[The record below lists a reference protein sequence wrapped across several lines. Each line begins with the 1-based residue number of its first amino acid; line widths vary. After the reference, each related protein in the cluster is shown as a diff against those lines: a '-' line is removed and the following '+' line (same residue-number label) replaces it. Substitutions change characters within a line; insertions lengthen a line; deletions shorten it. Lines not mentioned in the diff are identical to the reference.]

1 MIHVNH
7 YLVCTWLETRVR
19 AKPVIVVQ
27 DGQAQIV
34 GYIVL
39 MLVLSRN
46 FLPQGS
52 LLRWR
57 DFGSRVARL
66 RIPEI
71 DRMPALGFRALLTVN
86 NVQRVQLHRA

>member
-1 MIHVNH
+1 MIHVDN
-7 YLVCTWLETRVR
+7 YLVCTWLEIRVR
-19 AKPVIVVQ
+19 VKPVIVVQ

-34 GYIVL
+34 GSIVL

-57 DFGSRVARL
+57 DFGSRVARYES
-66 RIPEI
+66 PK
-71 DRMPALGFRALLTVN
+71 LTERPPLASV
-86 NVQRVQLHRA
+86 LC